1 MRLPRAGAW
10 ATAAALAAALLTG
23 AAAPAALA
31 ATLPHSAAVAAPLA
45 RPAAVAAPL
54 ARPEAVLPHPAA
66 VLSRSAAAQATD
78 GPSPSPSPGGD
89 VTPPSRPSGITLC
102 PPPLPAGDTRGVV
115 GLCWSASTDD
125 VGVTGYEVYRLDT
138 GGFVKAASPTGT
150 ITVISGLIR
159 SRVYTFYIVAKDAAG
174 NTSEPSALV
183 NAAAVT
189 GMYVSPTPT
198 PGDTTPPSR
207 PAGLRDYCA
216 YDFRGTSFCWNP
228 STDDVGVTRYDVYRQ
243 TATGYL
249 RVGTTTSTFF
259 MEGGLVTGR
268 SYTYFVVAEDAAGN
282 LSLPSDLLAALARE
296 GFPTPSPSPSPTP
309 PGCAVTYADT
319 SWSTGFTA
327 SVTITNTGTAPIDGW
342 TLRFAFPS
350 TGQRLTQGWS
360 ATWSQSGSAVTAV
373 NMPWNAVIRP
383 GASVQIGFN
392 GAHTGT
398 DPHPAAF
405 TLNGTACSAA

>member
-1 MRLPRAGAW
+1 M
-10 ATAAALAAALLTG
+10 
-23 AAAPAALA
+23 
-31 ATLPHSAAVAAPLA
+31 
-45 RPAAVAAPL
+45 
-54 ARPEAVLPHPAA
+54 
-66 VLSRSAAAQATD
+66 
-78 GPSPSPSPGGD
+78 
-89 VTPPSRPSGITLC
+89 TPPSRPSGITLC
-102 PPPLPAGDTRGVV
+102 PPPVPAGDTRGVV

-183 NAAAVT
+183 NATAVT
-189 GMYVSPTPT
+189 GVYVSPTPT

-207 PAGLRDYCA
+207 PAGLRDGCA

-249 RVGTTTSTFF
+249 RAGTTTSPFF
-259 MEGGLVTGR
+259 VEGGLVTGR
-268 SYTYFVVAEDAAGN
+268 TYTYFVVAEDAAGN

-309 PGCAVTYADT
+309 TPTPTPTPQGCAVTYADT

-327 SVTITNTGTAPIDGW
+327 SVTITNTGAAPIDGW

-392 GAHTGT
+392 GAHTGA

-405 TLNGTACSAA
+405 TLNGTACSTA